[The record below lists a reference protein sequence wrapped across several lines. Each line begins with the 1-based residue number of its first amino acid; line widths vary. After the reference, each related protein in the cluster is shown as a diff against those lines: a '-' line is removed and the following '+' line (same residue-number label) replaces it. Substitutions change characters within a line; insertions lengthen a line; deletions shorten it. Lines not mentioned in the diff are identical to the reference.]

1 MMGRQAGRMV
11 MPKFSYVA
19 LDPRGKEIT
28 GVLESE
34 NTTAAVSR
42 IREMGYFPT
51 NVAEA
56 DKASA
61 KKGGKGS
68 GPGGPAVGKGG
79 GKKGMGSFNLNLSSG
94 KIKSKA
100 LTAFTRQLATLIDA
114 GLPLLRG
121 LDVLRKQE
129 KNQTLKRTLQ
139 RLAESVEA
147 GSTFSEALAQHP
159 KIFNR
164 LYVNMVRAGEAGGVL
179 DVTLGRLAD
188 FQEKAQKI
196 KNKVISAMVYPT
208 VVIFVALTIV
218 TFLMIV
224 IVPKFQEIFNDLLEG
239 KSLPGLTLFVLQISN
254 IVKNQF
260 LLVLGVAAAV
270 VIAIKAAGK
279 TVKGRFF
286 IDKIKLNAPI
296 FGQLLRKVGIA
307 RFSRTLGTLVASGVP
322 ILQALNIVRDTSG
335 NAVIAKAVS
344 QVHDSVKEGER
355 IVQPLEASGVF
366 PPMVIS
372 MVDVGEETGA
382 LPDMLMK
389 VADVYDD
396 EVDNAVGALTSLLEP
411 IMIVFL
417 AVIVGTIVIAMF
429 LPLISVISTLGS
441 S

>member
-1 MMGRQAGRMV
+1 MA
-11 MPKFSYVA
+11 KFSYVA

-34 NTTAAVSR
+34 STTAAVSR

-56 DKASA
+56 DKVSA
-61 KKGGKGS
+61 KKKGKGPAPAAQAGGK
-68 GPGGPAVGKGG
+68 AG
-79 GKKGMGSFNLNLSSG
+79 GKKGLSSIELKFFSSG
-94 KIKSKA
+94 KVKSKT
-100 LTAFTRQLATLIDA
+100 LTATTRQLATLIDA

-121 LDVLRKQE
+121 LDVLRKGE
-129 KNQTLKRTLQ
+129 RNPTLKRTLQ
-139 RLAESVEA
+139 QLADSVEA

-188 FQEKAQKI
+188 FQEKAQRI
-196 KNKVISAMVYPT
+196 KGKVISAMVYPS
-208 VVIFVALTIV
+208 VVICVAMGIV

-224 IVPKFQEIFNDLLEG
+224 IVPKFQEIFADLLEG
-239 KSLPGLTLFVLQISN
+239 EQLPPLTQFVMGVSSIVQHQALFVGAGVVGLWIG
-254 IVKNQF
+254 VK
-260 LLVLGVAAAV
+260 
-270 VIAIKAAGK
+270 AIGK
-279 TVKGRFF
+279 TVKGRYYL
-286 IDKIKLNAPI
+286 DKIKLNAPM
-296 FGQLLRKVGIA
+296 FGQLIRKVGIA
-307 RFSRTLGTLVASGVP
+307 RFSRTLGTLISSGVP

-396 EVDNAVGALTSLLEP
+396 EVDNAVGAITSLLEP

-429 LPLISVISTLGS
+429 MPLLAVIGKMSG
-441 S
+441 

>member
-1 MMGRQAGRMV
+1 MA
-11 MPKFSYVA
+11 KFSYVA

-34 NTTAAVSR
+34 NSTAAVSR

-56 DKASA
+56 DKVSA
-61 KKGGKGS
+61 KKKGKGAA
-68 GPGGPAVGKGG
+68 PAGPAGAKAG
-79 GKKGMGSFNLNLSSG
+79 GKKGFGSMELKFFGSG
-94 KIKSKA
+94 KIKSKT
-100 LTAFTRQLATLIDA
+100 LTAVTRQLATLIDA

-121 LDVLRKQE
+121 LDVLRKGE
-129 KNQTLKRTLQ
+129 KNATLKRTLQ
-139 RLAESVEA
+139 QLADSVEA

-196 KNKVISAMVYPT
+196 KGKVISAMVYPT
-208 VVIFVALTIV
+208 VVIVVALAIV
-218 TFLMIV
+218 SFLMIV
-224 IVPKFQEIFNDLLEG
+224 IVPKFQEIFTDLLEG
-239 KSLPGLTLFVLQISN
+239 APLPPLTQFVMACSN
-254 IVKNQF
+254 VVQHQA
-260 LLVLGVAAAV
+260 LLVLAV
-270 VIAIKAAGK
+270 IVGLWIAVKSIGK
-279 TVKGRFF
+279 TVKGRFYL
-286 IDKIKLNAPI
+286 DKLKLHAPM
-296 FGQLLRKVGIA
+296 FGQLIRKVGIA
-307 RFSRTLGTLVASGVP
+307 RFSRTLGTLIASGVP
-322 ILQALNIVRDTSG
+322 ILQALNIVRETSG

-396 EVDNAVGALTSLLEP
+396 EVDNAVGAITSLLEP

-429 LPLISVISTLGS
+429 MPLIAVIGKLGG
-441 S
+441 

>member
-1 MMGRQAGRMV
+1 

-34 NTTAAVSR
+34 NSTAAVSR

-61 KKGGKGS
+61 KKGGKG
-68 GPGGPAVGKGG
+68 PGAGAPAVGKGG
-79 GKKGMGSFNLNLSSG
+79 AKKGMSLNLNLNFLNSG

-129 KNQTLKRTLQ
+129 KNPTLKRTLQ

-196 KNKVISAMVYPT
+196 KNKVVSAMVYPT

-239 KSLPGLTLFVLQISN
+239 KSLPQLTLFVLAISN
-254 IVKNQF
+254 VVKNQF
-260 LLVLGVAAAV
+260 LLVAGCVAAL
-270 VIAIKAAGK
+270 VIGIKAAGK

-286 IDKIKLNAPI
+286 LDKIKLNAPI

-322 ILQALNIVRDTSG
+322 ILQALNIVRDTAG

-411 IMIVFL
+411 IMIVIL

-429 LPLISVISTLGS
+429 LPLIAVISTLGGS
-441 S
+441 